1 MSLYKISSGK
11 KIPDDIYVIIEI
23 PCNSHHIKYEVD
35 KKSGALFIN
44 RIMNNNMIYPCN
56 YGYINN
62 TLSLDGDPLD
72 VLVILNYFIY
82 PGTVIRCRP
91 IGLLRMID
99 ESGEDNK
106 LIAVPHIKI
115 SQDYNNIY
123 DINDL
128 SKNIKNQIVHFFKH
142 YKDLEKNKWIKI
154 NGWDD
159 VNAAKSEIIVSLNR
173 SKVKNKNKK

>member
-1 MSLYKISSGK
+1 MSLCKVSSGK
-11 KIPDDIYVIIEI
+11 KLPDDIYVIIEM
-23 PCNSHHIKYEVD
+23 PCNSHHVKYEVD
-35 KKSGALFIN
+35 KKSGILFID
-44 RIMNNNMIYPCN
+44 RIMNNTMIYPCN

-62 TLSLDGDPLD
+62 TLALDGDPLD
-72 VLVILNYFIY
+72 VLVPLNYFVY

-106 LIAVPHIKI
+106 LIAVPHNKI
-115 SQDYNNIY
+115 SKEYNNIN

-128 SKNIKNQIVHFFKH
+128 PKNIKYQIVHFFEH
-142 YKDLEKNKWIKI
+142 YKDLEENKWIKI

-159 VNAAKSEIIVSLNR
+159 INSAKSEIIISFNR
-173 SKVKNKNKK
+173 SQIKNKNIK